1 MKKRSLYSSKFL
13 EEDVCCLFWKQVEQL
28 KRAKVIGKYDI
39 FCISNN
45 QRGNNVI
52 RQVMDKRLGVT
63 KGVADYEVVG
73 IGYLEAKR
81 ILRVNKDGRVVPT
94 DQEDEQKEFEQSVLD
109 KGLKYATF
117 HTPQMGVDIL
127 CQWLGVKTSS

>member
-1 MKKRSLYSSKFL
+1 MRRNNFRSPK
-13 EEDVCCLFWKQVEQL
+13 EEDVCCVFWRMVEQL
-28 KRAKVIGKYDI
+28 KKAKIIGKYDI

-45 QRGNNVI
+45 QRGNSVI
-52 RQVMDKRLGVT
+52 RQVMDKRIGVT

-81 ILRVNKDGRVVPT
+81 VLRTNQDGRQVAST
-94 DQEDEQKEFEQSVLD
+94 QTEEQKEFQASVVA

-117 HTPQMGVDIL
+117 HTPQMGIEIL
-127 CQWLGVKTSS
+127 NKWLGLGL